1 MSHDNP
7 PALSTWETGPGS
19 RSVGYKSHG
28 SGLSV
33 LESSCVCYHAS
44 ETLLAQDFLRALSLG
59 LLVTGSVS
67 VPLSSKWQAWT
78 REAHLHALAQHP
90 HKPKGLFAPFA
101 VP

>member
-1 MSHDNP
+1 MNCDKL

-33 LESSCVCYHAS
+33 LESSCVCYHGS
-44 ETLLAQDFLRALSLG
+44 ETLLTQDLRALSLG
-59 LLVTGSVS
+59 LLVTGSAS
-67 VPLSSKWQAWT
+67 VPLSSRWQAWT
-78 REAHLHALAQHP
+78 REGHLHALAQHP
-90 HKPKGLFAPFA
+90 HTPKGLFAPFA